1 MLFSQIAYAQ
11 PIEVFEDPTGSIT
24 IEQILAKPDRFEQT
38 DQKSFG
44 FSQSTFWLRVPLS
57 NPSTAA
63 AEQTILFEAVHA
75 PSEIVAYRLTADGIE
90 ILRSGSNV
98 PIAKRPNNDC
108 LINFPFTL
116 APASKDTVYL
126 KVQDRFQIHLGHRV
140 VPASLA
146 QKHNERF
153 VIFSGAVISALLAL
167 LIYNLSI
174 ASFSQSRLYAYY
186 SILLAASL
194 FIFAVDSRQ
203 TELAGWLSN
212 REFCYLGI
220 PLFFAASFLFLGEL
234 FKEVESRLTRWN
246 RSFALTLSIVHLL
259 LPVDL
264 MIQTMDSYLT
274 LFCLLALAVEIIH
287 ALFKRHPLAPWVA
300 LGWMLYLGT
309 IVISIFAT
317 QGTIAPGWANL
328 YALGSVFEALA
339 FSAVLAFRLRL
350 NEKFN
355 LGLIAQLKQTINVD
369 SMTGLL
375 NHAGIHQWLE
385 QETHRPLGVVLIDI
399 DRFKSINDTF
409 STEAG
414 NRLLCQIARILK
426 TLTPADGQIARL
438 GSDEFL
444 VALPFI
450 SEERFM
456 YSSQQLVSAVHSI
469 QIDYCDQLI
478 SRTASAGSVCLDPS
492 STISQALTKAN
503 LALAN
508 AKRLGG
514 GCCTHF
520 TSEFQEEVIRNGAY
534 ITDVEIAAA
543 LRAQEFKYFVQPIYR
558 ATLNGTSVEGIEA
571 LIRWIKPTGEVILP
585 RAFANKFDAV
595 FFKPEH
601 RATRQSM
608 RQAVFD
614 AVKPL
619 GPVYVSWNF
628 SADQLGQ
635 ADFVND
641 LIHEFNALETGSTQ
655 VVIELSEHKAE
666 SRLDSSTLI
675 EQLERLRA
683 KGFHVALDDFGVEHS
698 NIDRLTGLPLD
709 IVKLDRSLIEKHRD
723 STRINFVIRSIVVL
737 CRSLKLKIIAEGIET
752 EHDVRR
758 LRACNV
764 ESQQGFWH
772 ARPMDPVDLSTVKGG
787 RGPTSNLTLI
797 QPY

>member
-1 MLFSQIAYAQ
+1 MLVSQIAYAQ

-24 IEQILAKPDRFEQT
+24 IEQILAEPDRFEQT
-38 DQKSFG
+38 HQKSFG
-44 FSQSTFWLRVPLS
+44 FSQSTFWLRVQLS

-63 AEQTILFEAVHA
+63 AEQTILLEAVHA

-98 PIAKRPNNDC
+98 PIAKRPNDDR

-116 APASKDTVYL
+116 APASQDTVYL

-140 VPASLA
+140 VPVSLA

-153 VIFSGAVISALLAL
+153 IIFSVAVISALLAL
-167 LIYNLSI
+167 LVYNLSI
-174 ASFSQSRLYAYY
+174 ALLSRSRLYAYY

-203 TELAGWLSN
+203 TELVGWLSN
-212 REFCYLGI
+212 RDLAY
-220 PLFFAASFLFLGEL
+220 PATTLFFAASFLFLSEL
-234 FKEVESRLTRWN
+234 FKEVESRVTRLN

-287 ALFKRHPLAPWVA
+287 ALFKRHPLAPCVA
-300 LGWMLYLGT
+300 LGWMLYLAT
-309 IVISIFAT
+309 IVISILAS

-328 YALGSVFEALA
+328 YALGSVVEALT
-339 FSAVLAFRLRL
+339 FSTALAFRLRL

-385 QETHRPLGVVLIDI
+385 RETHPPLGVVLIDI
-399 DRFKSINDTF
+399 DRFKSVNDTF
-409 STEAG
+409 STEVG

-444 VALPFI
+444 IALPFI

-456 YSSQQLVSAVHSI
+456 SSSQQLVSAVHSI
-469 QIDYCDQLI
+469 QIDYRDQLI
-478 SRTASAGSVCLDPS
+478 SRTASAGSVRLDPS
-492 STISQALTKAN
+492 SSISQALTKAH

-508 AKRLGG
+508 AKASGG
-514 GCCTHF
+514 DCCTHF
-520 TSEFQEEVIRNGAY
+520 TSEFQQEVIQNGAY
-534 ITDVEIAAA
+534 ITDVEIEAA

-558 ATLNGTSVEGIEA
+558 ATLNGTSVEGFEA

-585 RAFANKFDAV
+585 GAFAK
-595 FFKPEH
+595 
-601 RATRQSM
+601 
-608 RQAVFD
+608 
-614 AVKPL
+614 
-619 GPVYVSWNF
+619 
-628 SADQLGQ
+628 
-635 ADFVND
+635 
-641 LIHEFNALETGSTQ
+641 
-655 VVIELSEHKAE
+655 
-666 SRLDSSTLI
+666 
-675 EQLERLRA
+675 
-683 KGFHVALDDFGVEHS
+683 
-698 NIDRLTGLPLD
+698 
-709 IVKLDRSLIEKHRD
+709 
-723 STRINFVIRSIVVL
+723 
-737 CRSLKLKIIAEGIET
+737 
-752 EHDVRR
+752 
-758 LRACNV
+758 
-764 ESQQGFWH
+764 
-772 ARPMDPVDLSTVKGG
+772 
-787 RGPTSNLTLI
+787 NLTLYFLNPSTN
-797 QPY
+797 QYANPCGKPSSMRLSLWGPFMCH